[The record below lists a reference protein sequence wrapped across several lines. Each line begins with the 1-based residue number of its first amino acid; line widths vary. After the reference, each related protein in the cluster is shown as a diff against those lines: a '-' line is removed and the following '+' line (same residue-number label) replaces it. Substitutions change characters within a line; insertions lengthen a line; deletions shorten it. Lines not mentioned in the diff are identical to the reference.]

1 MDVQSMQR
9 EVLIKMLHPPG
20 EDTALTWKVLI
31 FDDRCMKVLSSLFHV
46 QQLQKHGVTIMMRIG
61 EKRERIEDT
70 PAVYFI
76 EPTTENIATVA
87 RDCKMGLYDSVQ
99 LNFCR
104 PLSQKLMQELARQT
118 IQGGIHRKITR
129 VYDQYSDFVSVSSR
143 LVSLGMTNSFAKL
156 TRPVSEKALMN
167 YVDRVVDSLFSIVVT
182 LQQVPIIRCAP
193 GNAAALTAQ
202 RLHSKLREH
211 LMSRN
216 NLFSGTGATSYRR
229 PLLILLDRNIDLSV
243 PLHHPW
249 SYCALVNDIF
259 GITSHKVDIP
269 VEEQG
274 STKMKTYDLTSED
287 EFWEE
292 YQGAAFPQVAEGVQ
306 KYLNEYNERSKE
318 LKKDGV
324 DLTDLKS
331 AVNSMP
337 ELMRKKRVIDAHTN
351 IATALLKH
359 LKDRQWDRFFE
370 LEEELINRVPPSA
383 EDMLKEIQPEAKGT
397 PTDKLR
403 LYLIY
408 SLCHNVKPEDAQAM
422 EKTLQGYASPSADS
436 QYPKLDLSALSFLKT
451 FKMEQKVTSRLTT
464 KTSKVAKESEQRS
477 LFSYLSSTVGAR
489 GKKLLQGVRNL
500 IPTDKSLPITKLVE
514 SMMENKDS
522 KDTAR
527 FLYYDPKLLQT
538 KGPIAGSSRITTSFS
553 EGIVFV
559 MGGGNYV
566 EYQNLQDYAKR
577 ASNLQSAVSIA
588 YGSTEIFS
596 GEQFLAQLSSLGK
609 APTGSDVDDLLD

>member
-1 MDVQSMQR
+1 
-9 EVLIKMLHPPG
+9 L
-20 EDTALTWKVLI
+20 
-31 FDDRCMKVLSSLFHV
+31 
-46 QQLQKHGVTIMMRIG
+46 
-61 EKRERIEDT
+61 
-70 PAVYFI
+70 
-76 EPTTENIATVA
+76 
-87 RDCKMGLYDSVQ
+87 
-99 LNFCR
+99 
-104 PLSQKLMQELARQT
+104 
-118 IQGGIHRKITR
+118 
-129 VYDQYSDFVSVSSR
+129 
-143 LVSLGMTNSFAKL
+143 
-156 TRPVSEKALMN
+156 
-167 YVDRVVDSLFSIVVT
+167 
-182 LQQVPIIRCAP
+182 
-193 GNAAALTAQ
+193 
-202 RLHSKLREH
+202 
-211 LMSRN
+211 SRN
-216 NLFSGTGATSYRR
+216 NLFSGSGTTSYRR

-259 GITSHKVDIP
+259 GIASHKVEIP
-269 VEEQG
+269 VEEG
-274 STKMKTYDLTSED
+274 GTTKSKTYDLTSED
-287 EFWEE
+287 QFWEE

-306 KYLNEYNERSKE
+306 KYLNEYNERSKD

-408 SLCHNVKPEDAQAM
+408 SLCHNVQPQDAQAM
-422 EKTLQGYASPSADS
+422 EKTLQGYANPSSESP
-436 QYPKLDLSALSFLKT
+436 LDLSALSFLKT

-464 KTSKVAKESEQRS
+464 KSSSKTAKESDQGS

-500 IPTDKSLPITKLVE
+500 IPTDKSLPVTKLVE

-538 KGPIAGSSRITTSFS
+538 KGPIAESSRITTSFT

-577 ASNLQSAVSIA
+577 ASKSQSTVSIA

-609 APTGSDVDDLLD
+609 APTGSDVDAALD